1 MRTIWLAAL
10 LFACGNKPASVPGG
24 GSAVVKAADDKPGLD
39 LALSNGV
46 QSAPPVDHTKLT
58 PAQKLADT
66 GPLFARA
73 KPLAPA
79 DVEPSALRPASTP
92 PPLTGERVTTS
103 FPPPPSLP
111 RQGDPPP
118 ATNAMTPL
126 HVMRVMPEGKLDEAP
141 RLTVTFDQPM
151 VAITSQA
158 AAAACD

>member
-58 PAQKLADT
+58 AAQKLADT

-79 DVEPSALRPASTP
+79 DVESSALRPASTP

-103 FPPPPSLP
+103 FPPPPSLKE
-111 RQGDPPP
+111 PPP
-118 ATNAMTPL
+118 ATNATAPL
-126 HVMRVMPEGKLDEAP
+126 HVTRVMPEGKLDEAP

-151 VAITSQA
+151 VAIT
-158 AAAACD
+158 